1 VTHPMTHPMAQTVT
15 HPVTHARHETTHGQH
30 ALGVSFAQ
38 TQALWRKT
46 TGQAMVNQG
55 RRASGGGGGRKSNTV
70 GACGSCAF
78 HLDHGQLSHGAT
90 EQAEIDS
97 VTETLGVDG
106 TSTWADENID
116 SLSLD
121 TVCDPVTVSRTNEPT
136 ADRICAHAPAR
147 RNVD

>member
-1 VTHPMTHPMAQTVT
+1 MT
-15 HPVTHARHETTHGQH
+15 HPVTHARHETTHGQQ

-55 RRASGGGGGRKSNTV
+55 RRAPGDRELLGGRGPKSNTV

-121 TVCDPVTVSRTNEPT
+121 TVCDPVTVSRTNKPT
-136 ADRICAHAPAR
+136 ADRIFAHAPAR
-147 RNVD
+147 WNVD